1 MRCDVPGA
9 WCRVRG
15 AWYEVRGARYEAQ
28 DTRYVVRGTW
38 YTCWVCQ
45 EVTCKDRKMYLI
57 RELVGPEPPCQKG
70 SWWGLQIPSA
80 SILHKNG
87 MSSAL

>member
-9 WCRVRG
+9 WCGARG

-28 DTRYVVRGTW
+28 DTRYVVPGTW
-38 YTCWVCQ
+38 YTCWACP
-45 EVTCKDRKMYLI
+45 EVTCKEGTIYLI
-57 RELVGPEPPCQKG
+57 LELVGSEPPCQKG
-70 SWWGLQIPSA
+70 SWWGLQMPSA
-80 SILHKNG
+80 LNLHKNG